1 MRRSRVCVR
10 SIAFLM
16 AVSVVAACSS
26 SERVACVQDIVP
38 FSPIGLQEAQQLKI
52 RPGDR
57 LQVTV
62 FSRDHELADLF
73 NQYDGRSG
81 EGRQHPYTV
90 DNNGEIDIPVLGRF
104 QVAGLTRLELADQ
117 VKYRLLAGQFIVD
130 PNVQVEYADMAFYAL
145 GEVNRPGRIDIP
157 KDQLTLFEGI
167 ALAGDLTI
175 EGRRDNVLVFRTE
188 NGVQTPYLVDLTKKE
203 SVYNSPVFYMQQN
216 DMIYVEPNIK
226 KANQSTVNGNNILT
240 PGFWMSTF
248 SMLTS
253 ATLLVMR
260 LFNGGAN

>member
-26 SERVACVQDIVP
+26 IERVAYVQDIVP

-81 EGRQHPYTV
+81 EGTQHPYTV
-90 DNNGEIDIPVLGRF
+90 R
-104 QVAGLTRLELADQ
+104 TR
-117 VKYRLLAGQFIVD
+117 
-130 PNVQVEYADMAFYAL
+130 
-145 GEVNRPGRIDIP
+145 
-157 KDQLTLFEGI
+157 
-167 ALAGDLTI
+167 
-175 EGRRDNVLVFRTE
+175 
-188 NGVQTPYLVDLTKKE
+188 
-203 SVYNSPVFYMQQN
+203 
-216 DMIYVEPNIK
+216 
-226 KANQSTVNGNNILT
+226 
-240 PGFWMSTF
+240 
-248 SMLTS
+248 
-253 ATLLVMR
+253 
-260 LFNGGAN
+260 